1 MVINFED
8 CVLLLKYF
16 CGNQDSMMNLKSKQH
31 HLFKTEVICNI
42 LNVFPFGF
50 DQVNASLNE

>member
-1 MVINFED
+1 
-8 CVLLLKYF
+8 
-16 CGNQDSMMNLKSKQH
+16 MMNLKSKQH